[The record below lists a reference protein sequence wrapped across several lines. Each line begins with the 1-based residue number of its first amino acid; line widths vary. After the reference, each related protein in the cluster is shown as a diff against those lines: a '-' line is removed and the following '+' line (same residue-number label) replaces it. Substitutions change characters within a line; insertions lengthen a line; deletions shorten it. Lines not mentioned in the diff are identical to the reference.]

1 MQKLVGQIQ
10 AVPRLFTGLLSL
22 SEIYF
27 SHFTKSESILDFV
40 CVCCSVYLIEAH
52 LAWQIANLLVL
63 IFPGGFELLLLSCLN
78 SVLVSIFD
86 RNNKIREPS
95 PIKFAFLGI

>member
-78 SVLVSIFD
+78 SVLASTFYNYTNSLVNATFGSW
-86 RNNKIREPS
+86 K
-95 PIKFAFLGI
+95 KLC